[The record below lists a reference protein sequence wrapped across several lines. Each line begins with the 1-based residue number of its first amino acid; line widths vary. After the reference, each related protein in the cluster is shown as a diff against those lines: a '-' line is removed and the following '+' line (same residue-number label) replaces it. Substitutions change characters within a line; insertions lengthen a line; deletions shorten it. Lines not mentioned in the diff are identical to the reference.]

1 MLEAGGTGS
10 FGRFFRLDRPNAFW
24 ELLLPLPPPTTT
36 LSRSC
41 PLSRSPPPPV
51 VVRVSV
57 LGFFFFLGLLDSELL
72 VPENERANKWKKQR
86 PSVSFLKAFMKNSL
100 AFEDAES
107 DGEISEEPSHWRRD
121 MINWPSGAS

>member
-1 MLEAGGTGS
+1 MLGGGGTGS
-10 FGRFFRLDRPNAFW
+10 FGRFFRLDRPSAFW
-24 ELLLPLPPPTTT
+24 ELLLPLPPPTTLSRSP

-51 VVRVSV
+51 VVKDSV

-72 VPENERANKWKKQR
+72 V
-86 PSVSFLKAFMKNSL
+86 L

-107 DGEISEEPSHWRRD
+107 DGEISEEPSHCRRD
-121 MINWPSGAS
+121 MMSWPSGAS

>member
-1 MLEAGGTGS
+1 MLGAGGTGS
-10 FGRFFRLDRPNAFW
+10 FGRFFQLDRPRAFW

-36 LSRSC
+36 LSRSPLSRSC

-72 VPENERANKWKKQR
+72 VPENETVNKWKKNKDR
-86 PSVSFLKAFMKNSL
+86 ACRF
-100 AFEDAES
+100 
-107 DGEISEEPSHWRRD
+107 
-121 MINWPSGAS
+121 